1 MSRFLSRLICALGI
15 SLSGA
20 GLSASLNA
28 ETTIS
33 LHLAGDST
41 MSIKRD
47 SARPETGWGEKI
59 ASYLR
64 PGVSVVNH
72 AVNGRSTRSFIDQG
86 RWQALLDQLQPNDVV
101 MIQFAHNDQKMI
113 DKKRFTDPWR
123 AYRENLQKFVADVRE
138 KEAEPIL
145 LTSIA
150 RRSFDKHGKLA
161 DTLAPYS
168 EVLRDVAA
176 QQKVVL
182 IDLNRSTSEL
192 LQQLGPERSKSL
204 YLHLQPGQ
212 HPNYPEGEQ
221 DDTHLNPQGA
231 DRVARMVAEA
241 LTEKNHRL
249 IGP

>member
-1 MSRFLSRLICALGI
+1 
-15 SLSGA
+15 
-20 GLSASLNA
+20 
-28 ETTIS
+28 
-33 LHLAGDST
+33 
-41 MSIKRD
+41 
-47 SARPETGWGEKI
+47 
-59 ASYLR
+59 
-64 PGVSVVNH
+64 
-72 AVNGRSTRSFIDQG
+72 
-86 RWQALLDQLQPNDVV
+86 

-231 DRVARMVAEA
+231 DRVARMVAGA

-249 IGP
+249 IAP